1 MTTTW
6 PSIPG
11 RRLRLQ
17 SQLLILL
24 LGFGALPVAI
34 SVIVGYTVSRAAM
47 VEQAQKA
54 LIELTDRQADY
65 LGNEIRRQHLL
76 LRTITGQIRPERN
89 ARSVANMSA
98 ALAGSLPDDGVFDGL
113 RIVDP
118 RDSVIL
124 AVALGRT
131 RPRWPGR
138 PMSTD
143 SLGGDHWVAVHRDGN
158 AVIAYLVGVSLN
170 TESGSWRLEGHVPAS
185 EFSRLFDVPEHL
197 FGGAELAILDETGA
211 VILTPHEHSAHDI
224 SHLVEERDPGDPA
237 VFREEVEG
245 SPAIVYITQVPETEW
260 VLAAALPLS
269 IVLAPLARLRNA
281 SILSGGALVLIILL
295 AARVAAAV
303 VTKPL
308 RELADVASEF
318 GRTGVYRGLGS
329 YGVAEA
335 ETLRNSF
342 GYMARMLQRSQEEI
356 EQLHHRELERAQQL
370 ATVGELASGV
380 AHEIRNP
387 LTGVLGALE
396 VALRNM
402 TPDDAA
408 VPMLRE
414 AEVQLRRIES
424 TTSRLLEYARPPD
437 IRQLVVDSNLLLE
450 RAARVIE
457 GTARSAD
464 VQLVLQPSPEALPV
478 KVDPELIVQVLVNL
492 LLNAIEAMPG
502 GGTLDMSIARHQSDV
517 EVRVRDSG
525 SGIPDE
531 QRAHIFRPFYST
543 KPTGTGLGLAIS
555 DQIVRRHGGT
565 LQLAD
570 TSEQGTTFVMS
581 LPGVTIDGDAV

>member
-89 ARSVANMSA
+89 ARSVADMSA

-525 SGIPDE
+525 SGITDE

>member
-1 MTTTW
+1 MTTSW
-6 PSIPG
+6 PSKRG

-34 SVIVGYTVSRAAM
+34 SVMVGYTVSRAAM

-89 ARSVANMSA
+89 ARSVADMSD

-138 PMSTD
+138 PLSTD

-158 AVIAYLVGVSLN
+158 VVIAYLVGVSLN

-224 SHLVEERDPGDPA
+224 GHLVEERDPGGPA

-281 SILSGGALVLIILL
+281 SILSGGVLILIILL

-318 GRTGVYRGLGS
+318 GRTGVYHGLGS
-329 YGVAEA
+329 YGVAEV

-356 EQLHHRELERAQQL
+356 EQLHQRELERAQQL

-408 VPMLRE
+408 APMLRE

-437 IRQLVVDSNLLLE
+437 IRQLVVDGNLLLE

-502 GGTLDMSIARHQSDV
+502 GGTLNVSIARHQSDV

-525 SGIPDE
+525 SGITDE

-581 LPGVTIDGDAV
+581 LPGVTTDGDAA